1 MDRTSGVL
9 MHISSLPNPY
19 GIGSFGRSAYQF
31 VDFLKE
37 TQQTYWQILPLTTT
51 SYGDSPYQSFSA
63 SAGNPYFIDLDL
75 LIEEGLLEESDLE
88 GTDFGQDPSQ
98 VDYALIFK
106 HRHQIL
112 EKAVVRFKQQGPSK
126 EYISFI
132 EANQDW
138 LEPFAEYMAIKE
150 HFDLKAWYEWD
161 EDIRLRQDSALNHYR
176 QILSEEMDYHRV
188 TQFFFIYQWQKLKDY
203 ANQQN
208 IQIVG
213 DIPIYVARDSV
224 EMWHHPEYFRVDES
238 ADPIVVAGTPPDV
251 FTSEGQFWGNPI
263 YDWEYMKDNQYDWW
277 IRRFEESFKLYDLV
291 RIDHFRGFES
301 YWEVPFSAETAA
313 EGSWVKGPGYELFK
327 VVNDAL
333 GQLNIIA
340 EDLGFMTQEVIE
352 MREATG
358 FPGMK
363 ILQFGFLGSEDS
375 TDLPHHYGENTI
387 AYVGTHD
394 NETAMGW
401 YLDTATEAMK
411 KQVDNYLG
419 IRPGETVADALNRG
433 IAMSPSCIAIYSMQ
447 DLLSLDNRARMNV
460 PSTVG
465 GNWQWRMTEDQL
477 TPQVKEFLSS
487 LTETYFRRNPTL
499 SKQTII
505 DVFQPNN

>member
-9 MHISSLPNPY
+9 MHISSLPNQY

-88 GTDFGQDPSQ
+88 GIDFGQDSSQ

-106 HRHQIL
+106 YRHQIL
-112 EKAVVRFKQQGPSK
+112 EKAVAQFKQQGPSK
-126 EYISFI
+126 EYVAFI
-132 EANQDW
+132 GDNHEW

-150 HFDLKAWYEWD
+150 HFGLRAWYEWD
-161 EDIRLRQDSALNHYR
+161 EDIRLRQETALEHYR
-176 QILSEEMDYHRV
+176 QILSEEMDYYRV
-188 TQFFFIYQWQKLKDY
+188 TQFFFMQQWQKLKAY

-213 DIPIYVARDSV
+213 DIPIYVAHDSV
-224 EMWHHPEYFRVDES
+224 EMWHHPEYFRVDEF
-238 ADPIVVAGTPPDV
+238 AEPIVVAGTPPDV

-263 YDWEYMKDNQYDWW
+263 YDWDYMKDNQYDWW

-333 GQLNIIA
+333 GQLDIIA

-363 ILQFGFLGSEDS
+363 ILQFGFLGAEDS
-375 TDLPHHYGENTI
+375 PDLPHHYSENTI

-411 KQVDNYLG
+411 EQVDNYLG

-433 IAMSPSCIAIYSMQ
+433 IAMSPSRIAIYSMQ

-465 GNWQWRMTEDQL
+465 GNWQWRMTEEQL